1 MAARLA
7 TPWHIL
13 RRDALSATKTR
24 APVRSFTSQTA
35 IPSPHI
41 NRLIIRGLN
50 GATPPL
56 LKVGGTRVAPS
67 KCALEL
73 HQLHARGV
81 ANGSTSHN
89 LLAHMEAT
97 ANNNPSSA
105 SSQNAFYSA
114 LLRANMPDILV
125 ERYETGRYATN
136 SACDAMYVRALERLG
151 QGAGAG
157 AGASL
162 GTASSSQGG
171 LSTEQ
176 LQAVSRA
183 VVASARGGSTATARP
198 RAQSAGETGAK
209 DSPLHVVIDESVGMT
224 VFKVLKFLLIYGLV
238 GYFTLVIVTFAI
250 EASGVL
256 RRVGGA
262 QNAEVKPE
270 QQKARFAD
278 VQGCDEAKEE
288 LQEIVDFLRSP
299 EKYNQL
305 GGKLPK
311 GVLMIGPPGTGKTL
325 LARAVAG
332 EAGVPFFYMS
342 GSEFDEVYV
351 GVGAKRV
358 RELFANAKA
367 KAPAIV
373 FIDEIDAVGG
383 KRNERDAAYHMQTLN
398 QLLTDLDGFDQN
410 SGVVFIAATNFPQM
424 LDKALTRPGRFDR
437 QVVVPLP
444 DVRGRVAILQLKMKN
459 MALSPDI
466 DPEVIARGTP
476 GFSGAELENLVNQAA
491 VHASKSGANKI
502 GMNDLDWA
510 KDRIIMGAEKRSAVI
525 QEKDKVMTAYHEA
538 GHALVAMF
546 TAGADPLYKCTIM
559 PRGQALG
566 VTHYMPE
573 MDRVSM
579 AKMEFLAWID
589 IAMGGKI
596 AEEIVYGPDRVT
608 SGCSSD
614 LSKATEVA
622 YNMVTQYGM
631 SDALGSIAFDGNLYK
646 TLSSET
652 KQKIEDEVRRFLD
665 QGQERARKLLHSKR
679 KELDLLAT
687 ALVKYETLSKDEI
700 ERVVRGETLK
710 DKLSALPNVPI
721 KLPELPPMPL
731 GQSSRDEG
739 REGEAVTSR

>member
-1 MAARLA
+1 
-7 TPWHIL
+7 
-13 RRDALSATKTR
+13 
-24 APVRSFTSQTA
+24 
-35 IPSPHI
+35 
-41 NRLIIRGLN
+41 
-50 GATPPL
+50 
-56 LKVGGTRVAPS
+56 
-67 KCALEL
+67 
-73 HQLHARGV
+73 
-81 ANGSTSHN
+81 
-89 LLAHMEAT
+89 MEAT
-97 ANNNPSSA
+97 ANNNPNSA
-105 SSQNAFYSA
+105 SSQNGFYSA
-114 LLRANMPDILV
+114 LLRANMSDILV

-136 SACDAMYVRALERLG
+136 AACDAMYVRALEKLAHG
-151 QGAGAG
+151 GGAGAG
-157 AGASL
+157 GAL
-162 GTASSSQGG
+162 MGTSFGSGQKG

-183 VVASARGGSTATARP
+183 VVASARGGSTASARP
-198 RAQSAGETGAK
+198 RAASAGETGAK
-209 DSPLHVVIDESVGMT
+209 ESPLHVVVDESVGMT
-224 VFKVLKFLLIYGLV
+224 VFKVIRFLLIYGLV
-238 GYFTLVIVTFAI
+238 GYVTLIIVTFAI
-250 EASGVL
+250 ESFVLL
-256 RRVGGA
+256 RRVGGT

-398 QLLTDLDGFDQN
+398 QLLTDLDGFEQN

-444 DVRGRVAILQLKMKN
+444 DVRGRVAILKLKMKD
-459 MALSPDI
+459 MAIAADI
-466 DPEVIARGTP
+466 DAEVLARGTP
-476 GFSGAELENLVNQAA
+476 GFSGADLENLVNQAA
-491 VHASKSGANKI
+491 VHASKHRAQQI
-502 GMNDLDWA
+502 GMGDLDWA

-596 AEEIVYGPDRVT
+596 AEELVYGPERVT

-631 SDALGSIAFDGNLYK
+631 SEALGAIAFDGNLYK

-665 QGQERARKLLHSKR
+665 EGQARARALLGGKR
-679 KELDLLAT
+679 KELDMLAR
-687 ALVKYETLSKDEI
+687 ALVQYETLSKDEI
-700 ERVVRGETLK
+700 ERVVRGE
-710 DKLSALPNVPI
+710 ALPGRIAALAGVPI
-721 KLPELPPMPL
+721 KLPELPELPRAM
-731 GQSSRDEG
+731 GQSSRE
-739 REGEAVTSR
+739 S